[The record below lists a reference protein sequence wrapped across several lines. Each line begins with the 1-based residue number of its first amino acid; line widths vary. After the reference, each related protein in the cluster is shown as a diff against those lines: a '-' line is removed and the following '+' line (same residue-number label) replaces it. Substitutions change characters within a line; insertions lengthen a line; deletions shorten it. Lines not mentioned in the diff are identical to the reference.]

1 MLYEK
6 KSTENPDG
14 KKSFVYAPNLFLRKC
29 YSRNYLI
36 SYSFS
41 VYTLTIKK
49 IPLIFLGSMDEY
61 MSALSRAD
69 SVLLREALDLSR
81 IDHQGGGVADEEPG
95 KGETVTFL

>member
-1 MLYEK
+1 MERK
-6 KSTENPDG
+6 
-14 KKSFVYAPNLFLRKC
+14 VLFMRQICFRKC

-41 VYTLTIKK
+41 VFTLTIKK